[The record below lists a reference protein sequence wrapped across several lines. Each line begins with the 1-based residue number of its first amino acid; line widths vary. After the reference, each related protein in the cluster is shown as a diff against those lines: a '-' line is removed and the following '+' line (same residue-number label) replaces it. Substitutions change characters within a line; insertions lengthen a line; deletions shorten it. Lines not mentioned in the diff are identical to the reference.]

1 MQHSLSHYAP
11 IDIIMEV
18 FENSSHKEKI
28 IQLMEQLN
36 YSYKQIDKDNLH
48 FWK

>member
-1 MQHSLSHYAP
+1 MQHALSHYAP